1 MYNDELDALINDPDL
16 TTAAA
21 CHALL
26 ELARRRSPHDPD
38 IAGDVVLLLSER
50 LMPGG
55 ILRRALATHPNPAA
69 LLNASA
75 SNAAN
80 QARESAGRQKR
91 VLPLTST
98 GIDDELEPPQYPYS
112 PTIGLFDVLHDL
124 GWREDTLMQL
134 AIPRKRPGR
143 SIHPGIEA
151 GLEHLAACYGVT
163 VRCAGCPTDMDL
175 LRLNLQGPDAWP
187 ALVPVLQEWGWSD
200 EAIAFITTSPANIA
214 HWRTLAVT
222 PPPRQERRMIKIAH
236 TMRFTPW
243 LLQDSD
249 VIRESIRTARVRAP
263 EPATPAGAV
272 IDCTATDRPVPL
284 QARTATGPAVE

>member
-1 MYNDELDALINDPDL
+1 MHNDELDPLINDPDL
-16 TTAAA
+16 STPEA
-21 CHALL
+21 CRALL
-26 ELARRRSPHDPD
+26 ELARRRSPRDPD
-38 IAGDVVLLLSER
+38 IAGDIVLLLSER

-55 ILRRALATHPNPAA
+55 MLRRALATHPNPGA

-80 QARESAGRQKR
+80 QARESAGRDKR
-91 VLPLTST
+91 RMPLTSS
-98 GIDDELEPPQYPYS
+98 GVHDELEPPQYPYS
-112 PTIGLFDVLHDL
+112 PTVGLFDVLHDL
-124 GWREDTLMQL
+124 GWREEALLEL

-151 GLEHLAACYGVT
+151 ALEHLAACYGVT

-187 ALVPVLQEWGWSD
+187 ALVPVLREWDWSP

-236 TMRFTPW
+236 KMRFTPW
-243 LLQDSD
+243 LLQDPD
-249 VIRESIRTARVRAP
+249 VIRESIRSGRVRAP
-263 EPATPAGAV
+263 EPDIPAGAV
-272 IDCTATDRPVPL
+272 IDCTAEGRPVPL
-284 QARTATGPAVE
+284 EAESVTG

>member
-1 MYNDELDALINDPDL
+1 MHDDEIDPLIQDPDL
-16 TTAAA
+16 RTPQA
-21 CHALL
+21 CRALL

-38 IAGDVVLLLSER
+38 IAGDIVLLLSQR

-55 ILRRALATHPNPAA
+55 ILRRSLATHPNPAA

-80 QARESAGRQKR
+80 QARESAGRDKR
-91 VLPLTST
+91 RMPLTSS
-98 GIDDELEPPQYPYS
+98 GVHDELEPPQYPYS
-112 PTIGLFDVLHDL
+112 PTVGLFDVLHDL
-124 GWREDTLMQL
+124 GWREEALLEL

-151 GLEHLAACYGVT
+151 ALEHLAACYGVT

-175 LRLNLQGPDAWP
+175 LRLNLEGPEAWP
-187 ALVPVLQEWGWSD
+187 ALVPVLREWEWST

-236 TMRFTPW
+236 KMRFTPW
-243 LLQDSD
+243 LLQDPD
-249 VIRESIRTARVRAP
+249 VIRESIRSGRVRAP
-263 EPATPAGAV
+263 EPGTPAGAV
-272 IDCTATDRPVPL
+272 IDCTAEGRPVPL
-284 QARTATGPAVE
+284 EAESITG

>member
-1 MYNDELDALINDPDL
+1 MHDDELDALIRDPDL
-16 TTAAA
+16 STPAA

-26 ELARRRSPHDPD
+26 QLARRRAPHDPD

-50 LMPGG
+50 LLPGG

-80 QARESAGRQKR
+80 QARESAGRNKR
-91 VLPLTST
+91 VLPLTSS
-98 GIDDELEPPQYPYS
+98 GIHDELEPPQYPYS
-112 PTIGLFDVLHDL
+112 PTMGLFDVLHDL
-124 GWREDTLMQL
+124 GWREDTLLEL

-151 GLEHLAACYGVT
+151 ALEHLAACYGVT
-163 VRCAGCPTDMDL
+163 TRCAGCPTDMDL
-175 LRLNLQGPDAWP
+175 QRLNLNGPAAWP
-187 ALVPVLQEWGWSD
+187 ALVPVLREWDWS
-200 EAIAFITTSPANIA
+200 EAAITFITTSPANIA

-236 TMRFTPW
+236 QMRFTPW
-243 LLQDSD
+243 LLTDPD
-249 VIRESIRTARVRAP
+249 VIRESVRSGRVRAP
-263 EPATPAGAV
+263 EPPTPDGAV
-272 IDCTATDRPVPL
+272 ITCTADGRPATL
-284 QARTATGPAVE
+284 AEQAATR

>member
-98 GIDDELEPPQYPYS
+98 GIDDELEPAQYPYS
-112 PTIGLFDVLHDL
+112 PTMGLFDVLHDL

-151 GLEHLAACYGVT
+151 GLEHLASCYGVT

-175 LRLNLQGPDAWP
+175 LRLNLQGPQAWP
-187 ALVPVLQEWGWSD
+187 ALEPVLQEWGWSD

-236 TMRFTPW
+236 SMRFTPW

-272 IDCTATDRPVPL
+272 IACTATDRPVPL
-284 QARTATGPAVE
+284 GAQSTTGPAVE

>member
-26 ELARRRSPHDPD
+26 ELARRRSPHDL
-38 IAGDVVLLLSER
+38 GVRESVVLGMSVDLV
-50 LMPGG
+50 G
-55 ILRRALATHPNPAA
+55 RRIIKQALATHPNPAA

-91 VLPLTST
+91 VLPLTSS
-98 GIDDELEPPQYPYS
+98 GIHDELEPSQYPYS
-112 PTIGLFDVLHDL
+112 PTMGLFDVLHDL
-124 GWREDTLMQL
+124 GWREDTLLEL

-143 SIHPGIEA
+143 SIHPGIEDA
-151 GLEHLAACYGVT
+151 IEHLAACYGVT
-163 VRCAGCPTDMDL
+163 VRCAGCPTEMDL

-187 ALVPVLQEWGWSD
+187 ALVPVLREWEWSE
-200 EAIAFITTSPANIA
+200 EAITFITTSPANIA

-236 TMRFTPW
+236 KMRFTPW
-243 LLQDSD
+243 LLQESD

-263 EPATPAGAV
+263 EPDTPDGAV
-272 IDCTATDRPVPL
+272 IDCTAAGRPIPL
-284 QARTATGPAVE
+284 DAGPCPGRR